1 MTGRLSERVA
11 IVTGGAGGIGSA
23 VARALSAEGTS
34 VVIADIR
41 DAEGTDLAAG
51 LGGRSR
57 FQQLDVAGEDDRQR
71 AVTDTERDLG
81 PVSVGW
87 PASRGSWIGARWRS
101 RAPASFRRVVVRL
114 GDAPDDAS
122 LGTGLEH
129 LPEALG
135 RRGVRARPVGQVSCR
150 TDSTFPAGSVNQAIS
165 GPPPRKM
172 PLSSVLR
179 WS

>member
-41 DAEGTDLAAG
+41 DAEGTDLAVG

-81 PVSVGW
+81 PVSVLAGIAGIMDW
-87 PASRGSWIGARWRS
+87 GTLEEQS
-101 RAPASFRRVVVRL
+101 PASFRRVVVRL